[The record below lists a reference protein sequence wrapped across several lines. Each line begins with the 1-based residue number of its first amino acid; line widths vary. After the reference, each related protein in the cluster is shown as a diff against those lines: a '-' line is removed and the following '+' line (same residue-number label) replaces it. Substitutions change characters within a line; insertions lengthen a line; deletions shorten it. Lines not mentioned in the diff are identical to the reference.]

1 MTSTTIQPE
10 TLLKELHELWASLA
24 REKNPQGLLR
34 ACSMTL
40 FIITED
46 GQDTAA
52 ARRIAGNLMRAHPSR
67 IIIIEVATGA
77 RLQGRVFAEC
87 HRGAGGNDQICS
99 EGVEIVAGAAQFGE
113 LACLAAPLVTPD
125 LPVMMWCRG
134 PRVFSSSD
142 FEPLFALARK
152 IIVDSCS
159 APDAPLALAAIKRM
173 RAHQQIADLSWTRLT
188 GWREALAH
196 RLEAK
201 AADPAGIRF
210 ASIRYGRAA
219 EPCAHYL
226 KYWILRA
233 APLARIDLEPVS
245 SAEGVH
251 AVSVSCAEAEI
262 TVSASEARAARR
274 NETEL
279 ICEELSIAGP
289 DPVFD
294 DLLSR
299 I

>member
-1 MTSTTIQPE
+1 MQPE

-40 FIITED
+40 FITAAD
-46 GQDTAA
+46 GEDTAA
-52 ARRIAGNLMRAHPSR
+52 ARRIAGNLMREHPSR
-67 IIIIEVATGA
+67 VIVIELAPDA
-77 RLQGRVFAEC
+77 RLEGRVFAEC
-87 HRGAGGNDQICS
+87 RQGPGGNQQICS
-99 EGVEIVAGAAQFGE
+99 EGIEIAAGAARIGE
-113 LACLAAPLVTPD
+113 LARLAAPLVTRD

-159 APDAPLALAAIKRM
+159 APDAALAFAAIRRM
-173 RAHQQIADLSWTRLT
+173 RARRRIADLSWTRLT
-188 GWREALAH
+188 GWREALAY

-201 AADPAGIRF
+201 AADPAGIRS

-219 EPCAHYL
+219 EPCAYYL
-226 KYWILRA
+226 KHWIRRA
-233 APLARIDLEPVS
+233 APSARVDLEPVS
-245 SAEGVH
+245 SAKGVQ
-251 AVSVSCAEAEI
+251 AISISCAQAEI
-262 TVSASEARAARR
+262 TVSASEARAAER

-279 ICEELSIAGP
+279 IREELSIAGP

-294 DLLSR
+294 DLLAR
-299 I
+299 M